1 MKKLFKTIMVCILSA
16 SMMLSGAVG
25 CGSGDEDDDI
35 VIDEAKVQIYVNN
48 YNGGAGKAWL
58 DKIIIDFEA
67 AYSDYK
73 VENNGNTYVGVQ
85 IVPNNNKQEMF
96 DDVTAEYDEVFFL
109 DKTTNFYDMVTTGK
123 LLDITDIVTTPNAK
137 DNNKTIESKLDRTQ
151 VDYLKVNGKYYSIP
165 HYEILGGLTYNRN
178 LFNNKSFFFA
188 KGGAPSE
195 YCNYI
200 QQNNSNPAPMS
211 DKFTDLDDCIF
222 TDLSG
227 ELSAGPD
234 GKYGTFDDGLPAT
247 YDEFFALCDWM
258 VLNGTNPVTWSGQ
271 FGKGYMNYL
280 LNDLYADFDGKEM
293 VNLSYNF
300 NGRADRIVSNVGDNG
315 ALTFEYNVNIN
326 DSTGYKMYQT
336 EGIYHALEF
345 VDRLTSNSNYYSSKL
360 TQGQAHSH
368 TTAQTEFVLSEFNP
382 AKWNN
387 GKNIA
392 MLVEGSY
399 WENEAKDY
407 GIFND
412 LSESNKTAK
421 DVSYALLPIPKV
433 NESYIGKKAVIT
445 EGMSGM
451 YFARSNVASYKVE
464 IIKEF
469 LKFCSTDEKLQ
480 EFTAITGVTKGFNYD
495 LSAVNGDITDFAKS
509 VIEIRKNADVCYK
522 GSGNPVY
529 ISHLSYFAQKF
540 SMGVGANYCLDAFMN
555 GMSAKDVFAG
565 IKNYRSAA
573 NWKTSLGL

>member
-178 LFNNKSFFFA
+178 LFNNKGFFFA

-200 QQNNSNPAPMS
+200 QQNNSNHAPMS
-211 DKFTDLDDCIF
+211 DKFTDLDECVF
-222 TDLSG
+222 TDLSN

>member
-1 MKKLFKTIMVCILSA
+1 MKKLFKTIMVCMLSA
-16 SMMLSGAVG
+16 TMMLSGAVG
-25 CGSGDEDDDI
+25 CNLDDDDDDI
-35 VIDEAKVQIYVNN
+35 VIDENKVQIYVSN
-48 YNGGAGKAWL
+48 YNGGVGKAWL
-58 DKIIIDFEA
+58 DKIITDFEA
-67 AYSDYK
+67 EYSDYE

-85 IVPNNNKQEMF
+85 IVPNNHKQEMF
-96 DDVTAEYDEVFFL
+96 DDVTAEYDEVFFV
-109 DKTTNFYDMVTTGK
+109 DKSTNFYDMVTTGK
-123 LLDITDIVTTPNAK
+123 LLEITDIVTTPNAN
-137 DNNKTIESKLDRTQ
+137 DNNKTIESKLDPTQ

-188 KGGAPSE
+188 KGGCPSE
-195 YCNYI
+195 YCDYI
-200 QQNNSNPAPMS
+200 QQNNSDPAPIT
-211 DKFTDLDDCIF
+211 DKLTDLEQCVFTDLN
-222 TDLSG
+222 G

-271 FGKGYMNYL
+271 FGKAYMNYL
-280 LNDLYADFDGKEM
+280 INDLYADFDGKEM
-293 VNLSYNF
+293 VKLSYNF
-300 NGRADRIVSNVGDNG
+300 NGVADRIVSNVGNDG
-315 ALTFEYNVNIN
+315 TLTFEYNVEIN
-326 DSTGYKMYQT
+326 NLTGYKMYQT
-336 EGIYHALEF
+336 EGMYHALKFIE
-345 VDRLTSNSNYYSSKL
+345 RLASDTNYYSSKL
-360 TQGQAHSH
+360 NQGQAHSH
-368 TTAQTEFVLSEFNP
+368 TTAQSEFVLSEFNP

-407 GIFND
+407 GIFDD
-412 LSESNKTAK
+412 LSESNKTAE

-451 YFARSNVASYKVE
+451 YFARSNVDSYKVE

-495 LSAVNGDITDFAKS
+495 LSAIDGDITDYAKS

-529 ISHLSYFAQKF
+529 ISYLSYFSHKF
-540 SMGVGANYCLDAFMN
+540 STGVGANYCLESFMG
-555 GMSAKDVFAG
+555 GMSAKEVFEG

-573 NWKTSLGL
+573 NWKSSLGL